1 MSPKKEKVRLGG
13 MALQNGILVHS
24 FEHWAAAVRGE
35 DGTVKLAS
43 GQKPDLPALLTGTPL
58 LRGVARMAEVAYLLP
73 LIRRRLPEARL
84 PMESPGMGAA
94 LVGSALLAQVIR
106 RTRLHPA
113 AVEVVTAGAA
123 LFPAMLAL
131 RGSRIAG
138 YHGAEH
144 KAIGGYEHDG
154 APVDIAKEHER
165 CGSHMVG
172 PLIAATTV
180 GNLFVSR
187 LPASRRGPARLAVGV
202 AAMGA
207 ATEAF
212 AWMTRHRDHPLAK
225 AMQMPRLRAP
235 AGRRHPRAQRRR
247 ARGRADRARRGAA
260 ARGHRDAPPRRRLSR
275 VPAPRDACT
284 LEAVDW
290 IPFRTMH
297 VWLHAA
303 VAGLHTFLVN
313 WGIFIFLGLLC
324 WLTWKFISMM
334 PNVKPKQ
341 LSARSDSTVRWEDV
355 AGVEEVRAEL
365 EEVVDFLKD
374 PTRFAKL
381 GAKVPKGVLLYGPPG
396 TGKTL
401 LAKAVAHESDANFY
415 FQSAS
420 SFVEMW
426 SGLGAARIRKLF
438 QTARKNQP
446 AIIFIDELDAVGRHR
461 GGGGPGG
468 GSQEH
473 DQTLNQL
480 LVEMDGFDESDRLV
494 IIAAS
499 NQLAALDSALLRPGR
514 FDRHIGVAAP
524 DLQGREQIMA
534 VHTRDKPLDDGVR
547 LAEIA
552 RQTSGLTGADLANI
566 CNEAAISAGRAGR
579 DRLVQA
585 DFTYALERVVAGL
598 QQRKLITDKEKRVIA
613 YHEAGHALVARLMGD
628 AMQLHKVTIVPRG
641 QALGYTM
648 NLPEEDRYLQST
660 DELSDWLKVI
670 LAGRAAEQV
679 VFGRITNGAANDL
692 ERATAIARAMVFE
705 WGMGESMPHQQMR
718 ADNYALS
725 EDTKR
730 MRDAEQRGIT
740 DAAYRDALRLVE
752 QHRPFLDRLAQAL
765 LATETL
771 ERAELDVLLEGLAPE
786 SNSSLDIGV
795 EAVLAV
801 RPPAPPA

>member
-1 MSPKKEKVRLGG
+1 
-13 MALQNGILVHS
+13 
-24 FEHWAAAVRGE
+24 
-35 DGTVKLAS
+35 
-43 GQKPDLPALLTGTPL
+43 
-58 LRGVARMAEVAYLLP
+58 
-73 LIRRRLPEARL
+73 
-84 PMESPGMGAA
+84 
-94 LVGSALLAQVIR
+94 
-106 RTRLHPA
+106 
-113 AVEVVTAGAA
+113 
-123 LFPAMLAL
+123 
-131 RGSRIAG
+131 
-138 YHGAEH
+138 
-144 KAIGGYEHDG
+144 
-154 APVDIAKEHER
+154 
-165 CGSHMVG
+165 
-172 PLIAATTV
+172 
-180 GNLFVSR
+180 
-187 LPASRRGPARLAVGV
+187 
-202 AAMGA
+202 
-207 ATEAF
+207 
-212 AWMTRHRDHPLAK
+212 
-225 AMQMPRLRAP
+225 
-235 AGRRHPRAQRRR
+235 
-247 ARGRADRARRGAA
+247 
-260 ARGHRDAPPRRRLSR
+260 
-275 VPAPRDACT
+275 
-284 LEAVDW
+284 
-290 IPFRTMH
+290 MH
-297 VWLHAA
+297 VWLHSA
-303 VAGLHTFLVN
+303 VGGLHDFLVN
-313 WGIFIFLGLLC
+313 WGIFIFLALLC
-324 WLTWKFISMM
+324 WLTWKFIAMM

-341 LSARSDSTVRWEDV
+341 LHARSDSTVRWEDV

-374 PTRFAKL
+374 PRRFAKL

-499 NQLAALDSALLRPGR
+499 NQLHALDSALLRPGR

-534 VHTRDKPLDDGVR
+534 VHTRDKPLDDAVR
-547 LAEIA
+547 LAEVA

-566 CNEAAISAGRAGR
+566 CNEAAIAAGRANR

-585 DFTYALERVVAGL
+585 DFNYALERVVAGL

-692 ERATAIARAMVFE
+692 ERATMIARAMVFE

-718 ADNYALS
+718 ADNYSLS

-740 DAAYRDALRLVE
+740 DAAYRGALRLVE
-752 QHRPFLDRLAQAL
+752 HHRSYLDRLAQAL

-771 ERAELDVLLEGLAPE
+771 ERAELDVLLEGLTPE

-801 RPPAPPA
+801 RPPDPPL